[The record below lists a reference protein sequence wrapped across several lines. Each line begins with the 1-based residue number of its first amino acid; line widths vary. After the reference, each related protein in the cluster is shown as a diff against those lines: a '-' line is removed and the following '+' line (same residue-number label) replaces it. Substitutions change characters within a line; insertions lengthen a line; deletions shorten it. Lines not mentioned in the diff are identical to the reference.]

1 MMLGHTINDRFVRF
15 INMSNNTLKYLFAV
29 ILPLIVG
36 QLFVSCKHGN
46 PVVSA
51 SLDRIEQVVQQRP
64 DSALIEL
71 VRLDSLLA
79 AGAVSIEGDR
89 QMARYA
95 LLKTQTHDKNWIDD
109 TNDSLILRAVRYY
122 DEHGSKREQMLAHF
136 YHGAIFRNAKDYGA
150 AFFDYRQAESFALE
164 LDDNH
169 YLSLIY
175 GNLSALSADTYSN
188 DAISYGKKS
197 LMYARLSGNI
207 RQTFSIRSQLGQIY
221 STLLTFDTAE
231 FLFRQVL
238 DSLPAKDPI
247 VQECLTSFIEQCMTS
262 ERYELADSLL
272 DLLKKPI
279 LRPVDLMNKACL
291 FQIKGLNDSADS
303 FINLA
308 ERAIRTPE
316 QRVFFYEK
324 CSWIAKQRNAYSEAL
339 NLIHNRFEVQNN
351 VITAIFSKSVS
362 DYQRDFEQQQKEL
375 AKYRY
380 AEYKRRTILASVLS
394 LLLIGGGIAYTIKK
408 KKERQRIIETYM
420 ENVSDM
426 QRTLLENTDAIAT
439 LQHKAEAMDSERL
452 AKEETYR
459 NQIKTLFAKSFHE
472 LETLY
477 KKYYQ
482 FQNEQ
487 GIQREIYK
495 DVCDRINAFAQATQ
509 QEELDHLIDENF
521 DHAMEKVKSPE
532 FELSDKELQLYKYK
546 VAGLSAR
553 TIRMLMHIES
563 QDALQKRQQRLRKK
577 ILESN
582 SPFATE
588 LASLMD

>member
-36 QLFVSCKHGN
+36 QSFVSCKHGN
-46 PVVSA
+46 PMVDV
-51 SLDRIEQVVQQRP
+51 SLDRIEQVVQQHP
-64 DSALIEL
+64 DSALFEL

-95 LLKTQTHDKNWIDD
+95 LLKTQTHDKNYIDD

-122 DEHGSKREQMLAHF
+122 DEHGSKREQMLSHY
-136 YHGAIFRNAKDYGA
+136 YHGAIFRNAANFSQAYSSFLLAAKLATDYGDNTYA
-150 AFFDYRQAESFALE
+150 GLSYGNVSCICRELYSGESLYYADLSYQCHQATGDTARINWALMLKGIALNYQKRYPEAESIFDYLLHSDTNAVLRQEVLP
-164 LDDNH
+164 
-169 YLSLIY
+169 YYIY
-175 GNLSALSADTYSN
+175 
-188 DAISYGKKS
+188 
-197 LMYARLSGNI
+197 
-207 RQTFSIRSQLGQIY
+207 QCVSQHQY
-221 STLLTFDTAE
+221 Q
-231 FLFRQVL
+231 R
-238 DSLPAKDPI
+238 
-247 VQECLTSFIEQCMTS
+247 
-262 ERYELADSLL
+262 ADSLIHL
-272 DLLKKPI
+272 QHNP
-279 LRPVDLMNKACL
+279 RYPVDYMSRAIVCEM
-291 FQIKGLNDSADS
+291 KGQHNEADS
-303 FINLA
+303 MMQFAARLNSTATDKVFELA
-308 ERAIRTPE
+308 T
-316 QRVFFYEK
+316 
-324 CSWIAKQRNAYSEAL
+324 IAL
-339 NLIHNRFEVQNN
+339 LQNN
-351 VITAIFSKSVS
+351 RKEYYEACQTLFHRAVLQDSIVRNLLTASVS
-362 DYQRDFEQQQKEL
+362 NIQSNYELHQKEL
-375 AKYRY
+375 AEYRY

-459 NQIKTLFAKSFHE
+459 NQIKSLFAKSFHE
-472 LETLY
+472 LESLY

-577 ILESN
+577 ILESK

-588 LASLMD
+588 LASLM

>member
-1 MMLGHTINDRFVRF
+1 
-15 INMSNNTLKYLFAV
+15 MSNNTLKHLFTV
-29 ILPLIVG
+29 FLPLILG
-36 QLFVSCKHGN
+36 QLLVSCKQGN
-46 PVVSA
+46 PEVGA

-71 VRLDSLLA
+71 VHLDSLLD

-150 AFFDYRQAESFALE
+150 AFFDYRQAESLALE

-169 YLSLIY
+169 YLSRIY
-175 GNLSALSADTYSN
+175 GNLSVLGYETYSK
-188 DAISYGKKS
+188 DAIKFVQQK
-197 LMYARLSGNI
+197 LKYARLSGDN
-207 RQTFSIRSQLGQIY
+207 RQVFYAKSELGQAYSSQLVHD
-221 STLLTFDTAE
+221 SAE
-231 FLFRQVL
+231 YWFRQVI
-238 DSLPAKDPI
+238 DSLPPADPI
-247 VQECLTSFIEQCMTS
+247 VQSCLTSYIELCMTS
-262 ERYELADSLL
+262 ERYHLADSLF

-279 LRPVDLMNKACL
+279 HKPVDLMNKACL
-291 FQIKGLNDSADS
+291 FQVYGYPDSVKVYIDQ
-303 FINLA
+303 A
-308 ERAIRTPE
+308 ERTIKTPE
-316 QRVFFYEK
+316 QKVFFFEK
-324 CSWIAKQRNAYSEAL
+324 CSWIAEMKGDYSTAL
-339 NLIHNRFEVQNN
+339 EFKHKRIKEQNK
-351 VITAIFSKSVS
+351 VVTSIFSKSVS

-375 AKYRY
+375 AEYRY
-380 AEYKRRTILASVLS
+380 AEYKHRTILASVLS

-459 NQIKTLFAKSFHE
+459 NQIKSLFAKSFHE
-472 LETLY
+472 LESLY

-577 ILESN
+577 ILESK

-588 LASLMD
+588 LASLM

>member
-1 MMLGHTINDRFVRF
+1 MLGYAINSRFVRF

-29 ILPLIVG
+29 ILPLIGG
-36 QLFVSCKHGN
+36 QVLVSCKQGN

-71 VRLDSLLA
+71 VHLDSLLD

-95 LLKTQTHDKNWIDD
+95 LLKTQTNDKNYIDD

-122 DEHGSKREQMLAHF
+122 DEHGSRREQMLAHF
-136 YHGAIFRNAKDYGA
+136 YHGAILRNAKDYGA
-150 AFFDYRQAESFALE
+150 AFVAYRQAESLALE
-164 LDDNH
+164 LDDAH
-169 YLSLIY
+169 YLCLIY
-175 GNLSALSADTYSN
+175 GNLSSLSYKTYSK
-188 DAISYGKKS
+188 DAIMYSQMNLKYALKS
-197 LMYARLSGNI
+197 HDR
-207 RQTFSIRSQLGQIY
+207 RETFLAMTDLAKAY
-221 STLLTFDTAE
+221 STRLEYDTAE
-231 FLFRQVL
+231 FWFCQVI
-238 DSLPAKDPI
+238 DSLPVNDRI
-247 VQECLTSFIEQCMTS
+247 VQSCLTYYIEQCMTTK
-262 ERYELADSLL
+262 RYHLADSLF

-279 LRPVDLMNKACL
+279 HKPVDLMNKACL
-291 FQIKGLNDSADS
+291 FQVYGYPDSVKVYIDQ
-303 FINLA
+303 A
-308 ERAIRTPE
+308 ERTIKTPE
-316 QRVFFYEK
+316 QKVFFFEK
-324 CSWIAKQRNAYSEAL
+324 CSWIAEMKGDYSTAL
-339 NLIHNRFEVQNN
+339 EFKHKRIKEQNK
-351 VITAIFSKSVS
+351 VVTSIFSKSVS

-375 AKYRY
+375 AEYRY
-380 AEYKRRTILASVLS
+380 AEYKRRTILASALS

-459 NQIKTLFAKSFHE
+459 NQIKSLFAKSFHE
-472 LETLY
+472 LESLY

-482 FQNEQ
+482 YQNEQ

-577 ILESN
+577 ILESK

>member
-1 MMLGHTINDRFVRF
+1 MAGHAINSRLVRF

-29 ILPLIVG
+29 ILPLIGG
-36 QLFVSCKHGN
+36 QVLVSCKQGN

-51 SLDRIEQVVQQRP
+51 SLDRIEQVVQQHP

-71 VRLDSLLA
+71 VHLDSLLD

-95 LLKTQTHDKNWIDD
+95 LLKTQTHDKNYIDD
-109 TNDSLILRAVRYY
+109 TNDSIILKAVRYY
-122 DEHGSKREQMLAHF
+122 DEHGTKREQMLAHF
-136 YHGAIFRNAKDYGA
+136 YHGAILRNAKDYGA
-150 AFFDYRQAESFALE
+150 AFVAYRQAESLALE
-164 LDDNH
+164 LDDAH
-169 YLSLIY
+169 YLCLIY
-175 GNLSALSADTYSN
+175 GNLSSLSYKTYSK
-188 DAISYGKKS
+188 DAIMYSQMNLKYALKS
-197 LMYARLSGNI
+197 HDR
-207 RQTFSIRSQLGQIY
+207 RETFLAMTDLAKAY
-221 STLLTFDTAE
+221 STRLEYDTAE
-231 FLFRQVL
+231 FWFCQVI
-238 DSLPAKDPI
+238 DSLPVNDRI
-247 VQECLTSFIEQCMTS
+247 VQSCLTYYIEQCMTTK
-262 ERYELADSLL
+262 RYHLADSLF

-279 LRPVDLMNKACL
+279 RKPVDLMNKACL
-291 FQIKGLNDSADS
+291 FQVYGYPDSVKVYIDQ
-303 FINLA
+303 A
-308 ERAIRTPE
+308 ERTIKTPE
-316 QRVFFYEK
+316 QKVFFFEK
-324 CSWIAKQRNAYSEAL
+324 CSWIAEMKGDYSTAL
-339 NLIHNRFEVQNN
+339 EFKHKRIKEQNK
-351 VITAIFSKSVS
+351 VVTSIFSKSVS
-362 DYQRDFEQQQKEL
+362 DYQRDFEQQQKEI
-375 AKYRY
+375 AEYRY
-380 AEYKRRTILASVLS
+380 AEYKRRTILASALS

-472 LETLY
+472 LESLY

-588 LASLMD
+588 LASLMG

>member
-1 MMLGHTINDRFVRF
+1 
-15 INMSNNTLKYLFAV
+15 MSNNTLKYLFAV

-36 QLFVSCKHGN
+36 QLFVSCKQGN

-71 VRLDSLLA
+71 VHLDSLLD
-79 AGAVSIEGDR
+79 AGAVSIEGER

-150 AFFDYRQAESFALE
+150 AFVAYRRAESLALE
-164 LDDNH
+164 LEDNH
-169 YLSLIY
+169 HLSRIY
-175 GNLSALSADTYSN
+175 GNLSALSYDTYSK
-188 DAISYGKKS
+188 DAIMYVQQKLK
-197 LMYARLSGNI
+197 YARLSGDN
-207 RQTFSIRSQLGQIY
+207 RQVFYAKSELGQAYSSQLVHD
-221 STLLTFDTAE
+221 SAE
-231 FLFRQVL
+231 YWFRQVI
-238 DSLPAKDPI
+238 DSFPPADPI
-247 VQECLTSFIEQCMTS
+247 VQSCLTSYIELCMTS
-262 ERYELADSLL
+262 ERYHLADILF

-279 LRPVDLMNKACL
+279 HKPVDLMNKACL
-291 FQIKGLNDSADS
+291 FQVYGYPDSVKVYIDQ
-303 FINLA
+303 A
-308 ERAIRTPE
+308 ERTIKTPE
-316 QRVFFYEK
+316 QKVFFFEK
-324 CSWIAKQRNAYSEAL
+324 CSWIAEMKGDYSTAL
-339 NLIHNRFEVQNN
+339 EFKHKRIKEQNK
-351 VITAIFSKSVS
+351 VVTSIFSKSVS

-375 AKYRY
+375 AEYRY

-472 LETLY
+472 LESLY

-577 ILESN
+577 ILDSK

-588 LASLMD
+588 LASLMG

>member
-1 MMLGHTINDRFVRF
+1 
-15 INMSNNTLKYLFAV
+15 
-29 ILPLIVG
+29 
-36 QLFVSCKHGN
+36 
-46 PVVSA
+46 
-51 SLDRIEQVVQQRP
+51 
-64 DSALIEL
+64 
-71 VRLDSLLA
+71 
-79 AGAVSIEGDR
+79 
-89 QMARYA
+89 
-95 LLKTQTHDKNWIDD
+95 
-109 TNDSLILRAVRYY
+109 
-122 DEHGSKREQMLAHF
+122 
-136 YHGAIFRNAKDYGA
+136 
-150 AFFDYRQAESFALE
+150 
-164 LDDNH
+164 
-169 YLSLIY
+169 
-175 GNLSALSADTYSN
+175 
-188 DAISYGKKS
+188 
-197 LMYARLSGNI
+197 MYARLSGNI

-247 VQECLTSFIEQCMTS
+247 VQECLTSYIEQCMTS

-291 FQIKGLNDSADS
+291 FQIKGLNDSADA

-375 AKYRY
+375 AEYRY
-380 AEYKRRTILASVLS
+380 AEYKRRTILASALS

-472 LETLY
+472 LESLY

-588 LASLMD
+588 LASLMG

>member
-1 MMLGHTINDRFVRF
+1 
-15 INMSNNTLKYLFAV
+15 MSNNTLKYLFAV

-36 QLFVSCKHGN
+36 QLFVSCKQGN

-79 AGAVSIEGDR
+79 ASAVSIEGDR

-95 LLKTQTHDKNWIDD
+95 LLKTQTHDKNYIDD
-109 TNDSLILRAVRYY
+109 TNDSIILKAVRYY
-122 DEHGSKREQMLAHF
+122 DEHGTKRERMLAHF
-136 YHGAIFRNAKDYGA
+136 YHGAILRNAKDYGA
-150 AFFDYRQAESFALE
+150 AFVAYRQAESLALE
-164 LDDNH
+164 LDDAH
-169 YLSLIY
+169 YLCLIY
-175 GNLSALSADTYSN
+175 GNLSSLSYKTYSK
-188 DAISYGKKS
+188 DAIMYSQMNLKYALKS
-197 LMYARLSGNI
+197 HDR
-207 RQTFSIRSQLGQIY
+207 RETFLAMTDLAKAY
-221 STLLTFDTAE
+221 STRLEYDTAE
-231 FLFRQVL
+231 FWFCQVI
-238 DSLPAKDPI
+238 DSLPVNDRI
-247 VQECLTSFIEQCMTS
+247 VQSCLTYYIEQCMTTK
-262 ERYELADSLL
+262 RYHLADSLF

-279 LRPVDLMNKACL
+279 RKPVDLMNKACL
-291 FQIKGLNDSADS
+291 FQVYGYPDSVKVYIDQ
-303 FINLA
+303 A
-308 ERAIRTPE
+308 ERTIKTPE
-316 QRVFFYEK
+316 QKVFFFEK
-324 CSWIAKQRNAYSEAL
+324 CSWIAEMKGDYSTAL
-339 NLIHNRFEVQNN
+339 EFKHKRIKEQNK
-351 VITAIFSKSVS
+351 VVTSIFSKSVS

-375 AKYRY
+375 AEYRY
-380 AEYKRRTILASVLS
+380 AEYKHRTILASVLS

-408 KKERQRIIETYM
+408 KRERQHIIETYM

-439 LQHKAEAMDSERL
+439 LRHKAEAMDSERL

-459 NQIKTLFAKSFHE
+459 NQIKSLFAKSFHE
-472 LETLY
+472 LESLY

-588 LASLMD
+588 LASLM